1 MGLGP
6 GGEGARGLWLYFEDA
21 ITIKL
26 SCYMAIL
33 LSVKYMKKVGL
44 NVDYVF
50 SIQFNILL

>member
-21 ITIKL
+21 IAIKW

-33 LSVKYMKKVGL
+33 FSEKYMKKVEL
-44 NVDYVF
+44 IVD
-50 SIQFNILL
+50 